1 MSYGTYI
8 YWWPSKYQWVFWPFT
23 DSPSVYLCKKCH
35 LSTFMGD
42 FDTLPKD
49 KIPVI
54 QKELEKIPFERKFKD
69 YTEVPMSERLDILEK
84 IYPLLPDNSDS
95 FWSFFYRVKGYHYG
109 QEKQAKKAA
118 EARTKALELNKKMII
133 DPANKKPL
141 KELLYISGALKHF
154 LNDDKGAVE
163 DFKKGLTTK
172 FVNPNS
178 KPDEI
183 KNAESGMN
191 ERFNDYIKQ
200 IESPK
205 SPRSTEL
212 AQ

>member
-8 YWWPSKYQWVFWPFT
+8 YWWPSKYQWVFWPWT

-35 LSTFMGD
+35 LATFLGD

-49 KIPVI
+49 KLQLI
-54 QKELEKIPFERKFKD
+54 QKELEKVPFAWKFKE
-69 YTEVPMSERLDILEK
+69 YTEVPMSERLEIAEK
-84 IYPLLPDNSDS
+84 IYMLLPDHGDS
-95 FWSFFYRVKGYHYG
+95 FWNLFYRMKGYHYG
-109 QEKQAKKAA
+109 QEKQSKKAT
-118 EARTKALELNKKMII
+118 ESRTKA
-133 DPANKKPL
+133 
-141 KELLYISGALKHF
+141 LLYISGAMKHL

-163 DFKKGLTTK
+163 DFKKGLATN
-172 FVNPNS
+172 FVDPNT

-183 KNAESGMN
+183 KNAENGMN

-205 SPRSTEL
+205 PPRSTEL
-212 AQ
+212 NQ